1 MKLFGRTKFLDDDF
15 SRPLWH
21 TNSVS
26 FYLFSSKIWEKVFL
40 EDSCD
45 LCRMHI
51 SLNDVFFIVLE
62 IVLGITLL
70 HYVARRL
77 ISCHILK
84 VKHDYFPNLFFP
96 FIVIYWTTFDLK
108 NLLFTKFAW
117 FIKKISEIHVP
128 LRKKYFCV
136 VTSKRIRL
144 LTW

>member
-45 LCRMHI
+45 LCRIHI
-51 SLNDVFFIVLE
+51 LLNDVFFIVLE
-62 IVLGITLL
+62 TVLL
-70 HYVARRL
+70 HYIARRL
-77 ISCHILK
+77 MSCHILK
-84 VKHDYFPNLFFP
+84 VKHDYFSNLFFP
-96 FIVIYWTTFDLK
+96 FIVIEWKTFDLK
-108 NLLFTKFAW
+108 NLLFAKFGW
-117 FIKKISEIHVP
+117 FIKKISEIHMP

-136 VTSKRIRL
+136 VTPKSIRL
-144 LTW
+144 PTW